1 MFQEL
6 QERQKKFFRTHES
19 KDIDFRLKKLNQFKS
34 EIIRHETSIYEAI
47 YKDFK
52 KPFFETYLT
61 EISVVLQN
69 IDYALKHLKSWSKP
83 QRVSPALLNFPSS
96 EFIYNEPYGSIL
108 IISPWNYPFQ
118 LAVAPLI
125 NALACGNTVILKPSE
140 LTPFTSAIINRI
152 VTKVFKAEHA
162 SVIEGPVETAT
173 ALLNLKWDYIFFT
186 GSVKVGKIV
195 AKAAAPNLT
204 PITLELGGKNPCIID
219 ETANIKLTAKR
230 IVWGKF
236 LNAGQTCIAPD
247 YVLIHQGKKEE
258 FYKALKEE
266 IKAAYGDNPELSHDY
281 TRIVNEA
288 SFKRLNSCLTNETII
303 LGGQNNPSDN
313 YIAPTI
319 LDEPHLNSE
328 VMKGE
333 IFGPILPVI
342 SYDTFENLK
351 SIIYNYEKP
360 LALYAFT
367 KNNQFKSNILKEFSF
382 GGGVI
387 NDTIIQFTNHKLPF
401 GGVGE
406 SGIGAYHGKYSF
418 KTFTH
423 QKSIVKKGNWLDLPL
438 RYAPYKG
445 KLKHIRKLINFLN

>member
-1 MFQEL
+1 
-6 QERQKKFFRTHES
+6 
-19 KDIDFRLKKLNQFKS
+19 
-34 EIIRHETSIYEAI
+34 
-47 YKDFK
+47 
-52 KPFFETYLT
+52 
-61 EISVVLQN
+61 
-69 IDYALKHLKSWSKP
+69 
-83 QRVSPALLNFPSS
+83 
-96 EFIYNEPYGSIL
+96 
-108 IISPWNYPFQ
+108 
-118 LAVAPLI
+118 
-125 NALACGNTVILKPSE
+125 
-140 LTPFTSAIINRI
+140 
-152 VTKVFKAEHA
+152 
-162 SVIEGPVETAT
+162 
-173 ALLNLKWDYIFFT
+173 
-186 GSVKVGKIV
+186 
-195 AKAAAPNLT
+195 
-204 PITLELGGKNPCIID
+204 
-219 ETANIKLTAKR
+219 
-230 IVWGKF
+230 

-247 YVLIHQGKKEE
+247 YVLIRHSKKEE
-258 FYKALKEE
+258 FYKAIKEE
-266 IKAAYGDNPELSHDY
+266 IKAAYGDNPERSQDY

-288 SFKRLNSCLTNETII
+288 SFKRLNSCLANETII

-351 SIIYNYEKP
+351 SIIYNYDKP
-360 LALYAFT
+360 LALYTFT
-367 KNNQFKSNILKEFSF
+367 KNNKFKTDILKEFSF

-423 QKSIVKKGNWLDLPL
+423 QKSIVKKANWLDLPF

-445 KLKHIRKLINFLN
+445 KLKNIKKIINFLN